1 MSIPRLQEFLA
12 NHGVEINSSDNL
24 DTELESCDWWDSMA
38 ILLTMVGAE
47 QELKISISGDEFLRL
62 ETVNDLYGL
71 LFERS
76 SAD

>member
-1 MSIPRLQEFLA
+1 
-12 NHGVEINSSDNL
+12 
-24 DTELESCDWWDSMA
+24 MA